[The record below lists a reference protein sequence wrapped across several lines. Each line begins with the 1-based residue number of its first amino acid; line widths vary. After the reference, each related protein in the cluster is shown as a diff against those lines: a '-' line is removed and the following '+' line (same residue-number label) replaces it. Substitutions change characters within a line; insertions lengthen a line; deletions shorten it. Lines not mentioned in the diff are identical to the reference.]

1 MGTFEEKEAIQSQ
14 LEKEKQTRNKMEVE
28 LAESVALVKR
38 LEMENKH
45 MQKKGKEWEDWK
57 EKGAGKKMLEE
68 NDYLNAEKMAEVER
82 KCNADRLKL
91 EKEKREQD
99 ALLFT

>member
-1 MGTFEEKEAIQSQ
+1 
-14 LEKEKQTRNKMEVE
+14 
-28 LAESVALVKR
+28 
-38 LEMENKH
+38 
-45 MQKKGKEWEDWK
+45 
-57 EKGAGKKMLEE
+57 
-68 NDYLNAEKMAEVER
+68 MAEVER